1 MRKEYP
7 LHEKRKIES
16 RIYELKLI
24 LGKDEFERTLKEYL
38 QDIINKSGIEDN
50 VN

>member
-1 MRKEYP
+1 MNVFNKEYQEIFYRI
-7 LHEKRKIES
+7 HEIQ
-16 RIYELKLI
+16 LI

-50 VN
+50 AN